1 MIYSKITFA
10 ILLVISL
17 SLSASIASAVID
29 NGTVQYYA
37 DIHNSMI
44 NNAPQ
49 FVKNLAGNATIDLN
63 VTMNNGSIYR
73 TGFEMKNAQVSKIIG
88 GGVSYPLV
96 SINATEDA
104 VNKITSSNDPLSAFM
119 QEMSNGGIAI
129 QMHDPHSEGKGCP
142 FL

>member
-1 MIYSKITFA
+1 MIYSELTFA
-10 ILLVISL
+10 ILLAILL
-17 SLSASIASAVID
+17 SLSVASAVID

-44 NNAPQ
+44 SNAPQ
-49 FVKNLAGNATIDLN
+49 FIKNIAGNATIDLN

-73 TGFEMKNAQVSKIIG
+73 TGFEMKNAQVSNIIV
-88 GGVSYPLV
+88 GGVSNPFV

-104 VNKITSSNDPLSAFM
+104 VNKIMNSNDPLTAFM
-119 QEMSNGGIAI
+119 QEMSTGGIAI
-129 QMHDPHSEGKGCP
+129 QMHNLHSEGRGCP